1 MLGDLQKIIGRSDQY
16 QASDFSRAANQL
28 LTNQFLY
35 AERPGHRESYFLV
48 SSHVDYFTNL
58 FEAIGWT
65 FVHQPDEAYMG
76 ILPKGEERF
85 MRLRLDESLLLLC
98 IRQQYEQRLENF
110 EVEGGQAYTSTDEM
124 LTLYENLTRKEIPNE
139 TRLKEILSLF
149 SRHGVIE
156 RGKPDEMDPKN
167 IPLKINPVIRQ
178 IVVED
183 FIRQLEGLCDPEE
196 QEIELSIESSDDAE
210 NTHTAEPDDGTPS
223 ADADTNDVSDIAVE
237 SDDEVVTEQ
246 NEAVTAEQKIETTST
261 EQASENEVTAP

>member
-16 QASDFSRAANQL
+16 QASDFNRAANQM

-35 AERPGHRESYFLV
+35 ADRPGHRESYFLV
-48 SSHVDYFTNL
+48 SSHVEYFTNL
-58 FEAIGWT
+58 FEAIGWS

-110 EVEGGQAYTSTDEM
+110 EVEAGQAYTSTDD
-124 LTLYENLTRKEIPNE
+124 LLSLYENLTSKEIPNE

-156 RGKPDEMDPKN
+156 RGKADETDPKN

-178 IVVED
+178 VVVED
-183 FIRQLEGLCDPEE
+183 YIRQLEALCDPEE
-196 QEIELSIESSDDAE
+196 QENALLSS
-210 NTHTAEPDDGTPS
+210 T
-223 ADADTNDVSDIAVE
+223 E
-237 SDDEVVTEQ
+237 SDDESDSAEEQSPTETQ
-246 NEAVTAEQKIETTST
+246 MTEELTTTAPTAE
-261 EQASENEVTAP
+261 EVSAE